1 MACDVLAK
9 TVSAVCHSKPS
20 FGWVRFHV
28 RLSTCLNDF
37 HSGLLSKGPEESA
50 DGDHDHHLRHHHR
63 HNIHHYHWLWSSGQ
77 VGTVSHPKVQ
87 TLSNRTPDAQPAIA
101 MEGGA
106 ADRNH
111 SGEGQ
116 GGTHT
121 TGNHRGEGG
130 RGGLAALHHICYFL
144 VTSPCPVERKNEE
157 TSATGAQAYA
167 NGASTARAVAD
178 VGWALLSF
186 RGLWGLRDFLHI

>member
-1 MACDVLAK
+1 MGIMTTISVIIIAIIFI
-9 TVSAVCHSKPS
+9 TIIG
-20 FGWVRFHV
+20 FGAQGRSELYHIL
-28 RLSTCLNDF
+28 R
-37 HSGLLSKGPEESA
+37 SG
-50 DGDHDHHLRHHHR
+50 
-63 HNIHHYHWLWSSGQ
+63 
-77 VGTVSHPKVQ
+77 VQ

-130 RGGLAALHHICYFL
+130 YHGVGGEGGPSSAAPYIYVCLCRCYTYIYIYTYVQMYVYMYVCIC
-144 VTSPCPVERKNEE
+144 
-157 TSATGAQAYA
+157 
-167 NGASTARAVAD
+167 TA
-178 VGWALLSF
+178 
-186 RGLWGLRDFLHI
+186 